1 MKNANAIAQS
11 CSVLALVSLT
21 AACGRDP
28 VSAFA
33 VHRPGHGTAD
43 VYNATFEE
51 VWEATHLPRLDGE
64 PGRLLEDHVQDS
76 PFEPFVITKPSVLD
90 QVGVWFLPEGP
101 RKTLVKVVVTTGIE
115 STSGIVGT
123 DESSVQRHI
132 ANALALVRQEEEG
145 PRAPPVIR
153 SGDEPR

>member
-1 MKNANAIAQS
+1 MKTANAIGQS
-11 CSVLALVSLT
+11 CSLLALLSLA
-21 AACGRDP
+21 AACERDP

-33 VHRPGHGTAD
+33 VHRAGHGTAD

-51 VWEATHLPRLDGE
+51 VWEATHLALRRE
-64 PGRLLEDHVQDS
+64 PGRLLEDHMEDS

-90 QVGVWFLPEGP
+90 QVGVWFLPEGS

-123 DESSVQRHI
+123 DESTVQRHI
-132 ANALALVRQEEEG
+132 ANALALVRQEEQA
-145 PRAPPVIR
+145 PRAPP
-153 SGDEPR
+153 